1 MDTKISSVVAQVIEE
16 LGYSWMAQHFP
27 SKAPGRDTV
36 TPQAIRKWAE
46 FGVPAER
53 VLEFERVT
61 GIPRTRIRPDLYPSE
76 DRAA

>member
-1 MDTKISSVVAQVIEE
+1 MESKTSPVVAQTIEKF
-16 LGYSWMAQHFP
+16 GYAHLASHFR
-27 SKAPGRDTV
+27 SRAPGRDTL

-61 GIPRTRIRPDLYPSE
+61 GVPRTKIRPDLYPSE
-76 DRAA
+76 ERVA